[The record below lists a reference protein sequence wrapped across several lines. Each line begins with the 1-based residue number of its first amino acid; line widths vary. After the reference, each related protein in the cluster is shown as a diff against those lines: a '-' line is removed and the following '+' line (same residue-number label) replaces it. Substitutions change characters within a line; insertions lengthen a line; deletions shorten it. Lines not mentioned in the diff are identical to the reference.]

1 MIVVDSSALV
11 AISQMEPDWTSHLET
26 LRQAGGAWISP
37 INYVECGMVLI
48 QRGQFPGQDAY
59 DAWLKDLGVQVDLT
73 ADVASIALS
82 AFVDYGKGRN
92 PAGLNLGDCFS
103 YALAQARDLPLLY
116 KGDDFPRTDIRPA
129 IVPTTP

>member
-11 AISQMEPDWTSHLET
+11 AISQKEPDWKIHLER

-48 QRGQFPGQDAY
+48 QRGRFPGQEAY
-59 DAWLKDLGVQVDLT
+59 DVWLNDLGVQVDVR
-73 ADVASIALS
+73 ADVASRALS
-82 AFVDYGKGRN
+82 AFIVYGKGRN

-103 YALAQARDLPLLY
+103 YALAQARDLPLLV

-129 IVPTTP
+129 L

>member
-11 AISQMEPDWTSHLET
+11 AISRLEPDWKTHLEK

-59 DAWLKDLGVQVDLT
+59 DAWLNELGVQVDT
-73 ADVASIALS
+73 KADLASGALS
-82 AFVDYGKGRN
+82 AFIVYGKGHN

-103 YALAQARDLPLLY
+103 YALAQVRDLPLLF
-116 KGDDFPRTDIRPA
+116 KGDDIPRTDIRPA
-129 IVPTTP
+129 L